1 MIKEC
6 NSQGLDILNPV
17 VRRLK
22 GMEIQVNGVKV
33 NYIVDGQG
41 QDVILLHGWGQNI
54 EAFKMVHD
62 HLANRFRVFTIDF
75 PGFGQS
81 DMPPTPWMVEDYV
94 QTVEMFVR
102 ELDIQNP
109 ILIGHSFGGR
119 VSIVY
124 ASRNPVRKMILVDSA
139 GIKPKRSLNYYLKVY
154 TFKTAKKLLKLPIIN
169 RREQELL
176 QKLRGKFGSS
186 DYKSIS
192 GVLQQT
198 MVKVVNEDLQRFM
211 PSISTATLLIWG
223 ENDTATPVS
232 DAKIMEKSIPD
243 AGLVILKN
251 CGHFSYLEKFHEFK
265 VIVDHF
271 LKKDGE

>member
-1 MIKEC
+1 MYFTRIIQVET
-6 NSQGLDILNPV
+6 SLW
-17 VRRLK
+17 RLER
-22 GMEIQVNGVKV
+22 MEIKVNGVKV

-54 EAFKMVHD
+54 EAFKMVHN
-62 HLANRFRVFTIDF
+62 HLADRFRVFTLDF

-81 DMPPTPWMVEDYV
+81 DMPPVPWMVEDYV
-94 QTVEMFVR
+94 QTVELFVKQ
-102 ELDIQNP
+102 LGIQNP

-124 ASRNPVRKMILVDSA
+124 ASRNPVKKVILVDSA
-139 GIKPKRSLNYYLKVY
+139 GIKPKRSLKYYAKVY
-154 TFKTAKKLLKLPIIN
+154 TFKTAKHLLKLPIIN
-169 RREQELL
+169 RKEEELL

-198 MVKVVNEDLQRFM
+198 MVRVVNEDLQPFM
-211 PSISTATLLIWG
+211 LKISAPTLLIWG

-232 DAKIMEKSIPD
+232 DAKIMEKKIPD
-243 AGLVILKN
+243 AGLVVLKD
-251 CGHFSYLEKFHEFK
+251 CGHFSYLEKFYEFRM
-265 VIVDHF
+265 IVDHF